1 MGWLRALAPEFSFLA
16 VPLSAFVMMN
26 ASLPTLQLSVNV
38 VVAVN
43 NAVDPVRY
51 GEVNGLASTTSAL
64 GRALAPF
71 TCAPLFAWSI
81 NADHP
86 FPFGPHFSFILLALG
101 MLAFSIVAWR
111 RIGSDQNPEQSRGEH
126 IEMAPVGD
134 LV

>member
-1 MGWLRALAPEFSFLA
+1 MPQLSFPA
-16 VPLSAFVMMN
+16 VPISTCVVLN
-26 ASLPTLQLSVNV
+26 PSLPTLQLSVNI
-38 VVAVN
+38 VVAIN

-51 GEVNGLASTTSAL
+51 GEVNGLASTTSSL

-86 FPFGPHFSFILLALG
+86 FPFVPHLSFILLALG
-101 MLAFSIVAWR
+101 MLALSITGWKRVGR
-111 RIGSDQNPEQSRGEH
+111 DQNQEQPRAESL
-126 IEMAPVGD
+126 EMTPVGD